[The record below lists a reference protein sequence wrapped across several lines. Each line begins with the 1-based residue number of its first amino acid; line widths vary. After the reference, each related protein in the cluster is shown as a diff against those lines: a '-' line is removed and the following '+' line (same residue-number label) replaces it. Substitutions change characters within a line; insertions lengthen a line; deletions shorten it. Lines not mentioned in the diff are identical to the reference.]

1 MADAF
6 RPAALAGPFLKWAG
20 GKGQLLPQLAAQLPA
35 TLHTGRIRRYVEP
48 FVGSGALFFYVQQRY
63 PVDEFVL
70 IDRNPAL
77 IQVYRMVQRE
87 VEALIERLLDW
98 QARYRALDEA
108 GRRTLYYAV
117 RAAFNAHLVEEDESP
132 LSAAQIEQAA
142 RFIFLNRTCYN
153 GLFRVNRQGAFNVP
167 FGRYR
172 NPTICQSDNLRA
184 AARCLAGV
192 SLAVGDF
199 TACQAHVDARAFVY
213 FDPPYRPLGPTAN
226 FTAYAADAFDEAQQR
241 RLASL
246 YRSLAQRGAYLMLSN
261 SDPVGLG
268 SADPFYAAAYAGFRL
283 EKVQARRRINSR
295 ANGRGA
301 IDEVLILNYAAEAPV
316 EI

>member
-6 RPAALAGPFLKWAG
+6 RQTGTAGPFLKWAG
-20 GKGQLLPQLAAQLPA
+20 GKGQLLPQLAARLPA
-35 TLHTGRIRRYVEP
+35 ALRAGRLERYVEP
-48 FVGSGALFFYVQQRY
+48 FVGSGALFFYVRQRY
-63 PVDEFVL
+63 AVGEYVL

-77 IQVYRMVQRE
+77 IQVYQAVQSH
-87 VEALIERLLDW
+87 VDALIERLLDW

-117 RAAFNAHLVEEDESP
+117 RTAFNAHLAEGDESRLP
-132 LSAAQIEQAA
+132 TALIEQAA

-192 SLAVGDF
+192 RLTQGDF
-199 TACQAHVDARAFVY
+199 TTCRAYVDAGAFVY

-226 FTAYAADAFDEAQQR
+226 FTAYATDAFDEAQQR

-246 YRSLAQRGAYLMLSN
+246 YRDLAQGNAYLMLSN

-268 SADPFYAAAYAGFRL
+268 SADPFYAAAYAGFHV

-295 ANGRGA
+295 ADGRGA
-301 IDEVLILNYAAEAPV
+301 IDEVLILNYAPDVAEM
-316 EI
+316 